1 MLITRRSQVRD
12 LHGPALNF
20 CFFSFFNSI
29 LFNFYLY
36 LLSILYH
43 VDSFIY
49 PLFSTVV
56 FSLYCFLFLF
66 IFVPLFFIYF
76 FTSFYFLFCTTL
88 TPLFILCLLLL
99 FFPSILLSVLCHVP
113 FVYMDFVFVSFYFF
127 TSILSIFLPL
137 LGSAFV
143 HCYGTTKSFI
153 LKTHGSH
160 DKITILLN

>member
-12 LHGPALNF
+12 LHGALNF
-20 CFFSFFNSI
+20 CFFLFFNSI

-56 FSLYCFLFLF
+56 FSLYCFCFFLFLYLYSLYFFYLYLLSILYHIDTF
-66 IFVPLFFIYF
+66 IYPLSSTAVFSLYFTFSFVPRPLCLHGFCFC
-76 FTSFYFLFCTTL
+76 FYF
-88 TPLFILCLLLL
+88 
-99 FFPSILLSVLCHVP
+99 
-113 FVYMDFVFVSFYFF
+113 FF

-137 LGSAFV
+137 LGSVSV

>member
-1 MLITRRSQVRD
+1 MGHLIFVSFYFLT
-12 LHGPALNF
+12 LFFLNF
-20 CFFSFFNSI
+20 TSIYFLFYTTLTPLFTLCFLPLFFPSIVFVSFYFCT
-29 LFNFYLY
+29 
-36 LLSILYH
+36 SILY
-43 VDSFIY
+43 I
-49 PLFSTVV
+49 
-56 FSLYCFLFLF
+56 
-66 IFVPLFFIYF
+66 F
-76 FTSFYFLFCTTL
+76 FTSIYFLFCTTL

-137 LGSAFV
+137 LGSVSV

-160 DKITILLN
+160 DKITIFQNCLSVKI